1 MKRLLFA
8 FCAFAM
14 LVTAAMAGQKTIGF
28 SNREMDSAFFRALSD
43 GIKAQ
48 GEEAGFKVILSDAAG
63 DFNKQISDVEDLI
76 AQGIDYLILNPQDP
90 KAGLRIVQN
99 ANQKNI
105 PVILVDSG
113 IEGASIVTAVAAS
126 NDGGNFLIGEYAHGQ
141 FRKQFGNS
149 RIKLAIL
156 SMYQGSYTLMV
167 RRTNFVRG
175 LMEKGLQDVGSL
187 ELDIVQ
193 QVYTGGTDEG
203 GLRGMEDILT
213 AHPDVNMVYTES
225 AVMVRGAINAIRAA
239 GKSKDIQIYS
249 FDGAK
254 FEYDELKKGTV
265 LATGE
270 NSPFKLAGTAIDV
283 VKRHAAGERDFP
295 DVVAPAPTLVT
306 TDNVDEVYEYGW

>member
-1 MKRLLFA
+1 MKRMLLA
-8 FCAFAM
+8 ICVMAM
-14 LVTAAMAGQKTIGF
+14 LATTAMAGQKIIGF
-28 SNREMDSAFFRALSD
+28 SNREMDSSFFRALSD
-43 GIKAQ
+43 GIKEL
-48 GEEAGFKVILSDAAG
+48 GEKDGYKVIISDAGG

-99 ANQKNI
+99 ANKHNI

-113 IEGASIVTAVAAS
+113 IENASVVTAVAAS
-126 NDGGNFLIGEYAHGQ
+126 NDGGNFLIGEYAVGQ
-141 FRKQFGNS
+141 FRKQFGNA

-175 LMEKGLQDVGSL
+175 LMEKALQDYGSL

-193 QVYTGGTDEG
+193 QVYAGSTDEG
-203 GLRGMEDILT
+203 GLKAMEDILT

-225 AVMVRGAINAIRAA
+225 AVQVRGAINAIRAA
-239 GKSKDIQIYS
+239 GRSKDIQIYS

-265 LATGE
+265 VATGE
-270 NSPFKLAGTAIDV
+270 NSPFKLAQTAVDV
-283 VKRHAAGERDFP
+283 VKRYEGGERDFP
-295 DVVAPAPTLVT
+295 DVVAPQPILVT
-306 TDNVDEVYEYGW
+306 PSNVDEVYNFGW